1 VEDVVDVLAV
11 VTVVAVGLLVGVELA
26 VAVFVNPLFDRLP
39 GDAGLAARS
48 DGARVLGRV
57 MPFWYSGAIVLG
69 IVWLVLAWGGPGVVP
84 VAVAAGLLVVAI
96 LASVLLLVPINDRVR
111 TWSVGDAPADWR
123 EQVGRW
129 DRLHYGRVALLVA
142 AFALVVVGLLAA

>member
-1 VEDVVDVLAV
+1 MDVLGV

-26 VAVFVNPLFDRLP
+26 VAVFVNPMFDRLP

-57 MPFWYSGAIVLG
+57 MPFWYVGSVVLG
-69 IVWLVLAWGGPGVVP
+69 VAWLVLAWGGPVTVP
-84 VAVAAGLLVVAI
+84 VVVAMALLVVAVI
-96 LASVLLLVPINDRVR
+96 ASVTLLVPINDRVK
-111 TWSVGDAPADWR
+111 TWSAGNAPTDWR
-123 EQVGRW
+123 AQVGRW

-142 AFALVVVGLLAA
+142 AFALVAVGLLAA

>member
-1 VEDVVDVLAV
+1 VEGIVDVLAV

-111 TWSVGDAPADWR
+111 TWSVGNAPADWR

>member
-1 VEDVVDVLAV
+1 VDVLAV
-11 VTVVAVGLLVGVELA
+11 VTVVAVGLLVGVELS

-96 LASVLLLVPINDRVR
+96 LASILLLVPINDRVR
-111 TWSVGDAPADWR
+111 TWSAGNAPADWR

>member
-1 VEDVVDVLAV
+1 MDVLAV

-26 VAVFVNPLFDRLP
+26 VAVFVNPILDRLP

-69 IVWLVLAWGGPGVVP
+69 IAWLVLAWGGPGVVP
-84 VAVAAGLLVVAI
+84 VAVASGLLVLAI
-96 LASVLLLVPINDRVR
+96 LASILLLVPINDRVR
-111 TWSVGDAPADWR
+111 TWSVGNAPADWR

-142 AFALVVVGLLAA
+142 AFALVAVGLLAA